1 MARESTIKLMFDLS
15 GVTWVT
21 STLDAITKGTT
32 TVITMDALDAG
43 MVASPIDY
51 AKNGYLWIDGTGW
64 ETLDG
69 KLHVISAAD
78 DTAKTVTI
86 STDTSAETATLPVDL
101 VGVTV
106 KRTTWT
112 DVCLS
117 EFTPNPAT
125 PSEID
130 ATTMCDTERVN
141 LPGLPGAGTASFTG
155 MFDLDDAG
163 MLALRDAQADAVER
177 WLVAKTRGGQL
188 AMFFG
193 VVSSFTM
200 GSLGIE
206 QAVPFTGTM
215 TLKKSP
221 TYGRTVP

>member
-1 MARESTIKLMFDLS
+1 MARESTIKLEFDLS
-15 GVTWVT
+15 GPDTVTAVL
-21 STLDAITKGTT
+21 STPGITKGTT
-32 TVITMDALDAG
+32 TLVTLDAADPG
-43 MVASPIDY
+43 LVGGDY
-51 AKNGYLWIDGTGW
+51 VVGGYMEINGTGW
-64 ETLDG
+64 PSLDG
-69 KLHVISAAD
+69 KLHVI
-78 DTAKTVTI
+78 TAVGASTVTLG
-86 STDTSAETATLPVDL
+86 TDSSAETAALPATLTDIK
-101 VGVTV
+101 VTYSA
-106 KRTTWT
+106 TWT
-112 DVCLS
+112 HVCLS

-125 PSEID
+125 PTEID

-163 MLALRDAQADAVER
+163 MLALRDAQVDAKDR

-200 GSLGIE
+200 GALGVE

-221 TYGRTVP
+221 NYGRVAV

>member
-1 MARESTIKLMFDLS
+1 MARESTIKLEFDLS
-15 GVTWVT
+15 GPTWVT
-21 STLDAITKGTT
+21 AVLATPGLTKGTT
-32 TVITMDALDAG
+32 TLVTLDAADPG
-43 MVASPIDY
+43 LVAGAYVVGGYMEI
-51 AKNGYLWIDGTGW
+51 NGSGW
-64 ETLDG
+64 ASLDG
-69 KLHVISAAD
+69 KLHVITAVGAD
-78 DTAKTVTI
+78 TVTLG
-86 STDTSAETATLPVDL
+86 TDSSSETAALPATLTDIE
-101 VGVTV
+101 VTYNE
-106 KRTTWT
+106 TWT
-112 DVCLS
+112 HVCLS

-125 PSEID
+125 PTEID

-163 MLALRDAQADAVER
+163 MLALRDAQVDAKDR

-200 GSLGIE
+200 GALGVE

-221 TYGRTVP
+221 NYGRVAV

>member
-15 GVTWVT
+15 GRTWIT
-21 STLDAITKGTT
+21 STLDAITNGATT
-32 TVITMDALDAG
+32 IITMDALDAG
-43 MVASPIDY
+43 MAATPIAY

-64 ETLDG
+64 ESLDG

-78 DTAKTVTI
+78 GTARTVTI
-86 STDTSAETATLPVDL
+86 STDTSAETAPLPASL
-101 VGVTV
+101 TGVTV
-106 KRTTWT
+106 KYTTWT

-155 MFDLDDAG
+155 MFDLDDPG
-163 MLALRDAQADAVER
+163 MIALRDAQADAVER

-200 GSLGIE
+200 GALGIE
-206 QAVPFTGTM
+206 QAIPFTGTM